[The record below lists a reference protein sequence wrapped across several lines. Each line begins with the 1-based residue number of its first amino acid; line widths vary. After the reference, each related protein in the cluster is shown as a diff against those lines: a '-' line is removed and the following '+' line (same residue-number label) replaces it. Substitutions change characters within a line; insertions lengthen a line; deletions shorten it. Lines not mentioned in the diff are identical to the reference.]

1 MPSYKITLKDKAI
14 VRDGSKRNPSTDR
27 LAASNIRLFSASV
40 LTPCENPTQ
49 ANVTFLEDDL
59 RNRIKNFLTEHNYMY
74 ALVKG
79 VGVNTTKKKT
89 ACFLAAEI
97 DCYVA
102 GEQAG
107 SKMQSSQETQIEN
120 LIKDSGDIIK
130 NIETQITQ
138 KSTAKIK
145 DSMKKVENVTNE
157 INKFVSMKSDEQ
169 AKYLMDKAR
178 ENLIQKNI
186 EKFTGI
192 KNEFFAVS
200 WSQDQKN
207 TARDVIRGTLNVT
220 FNEQHIMEQAQEKIH
235 SAIEKT
241 YEQNI
246 KKILEEQ
253 EKKAINIISEYQNT
267 ISDIQKKY
275 EKIMDAENL
284 TKRLSGGIDKVLD
297 QIGINDKVFSTTD
310 KIDSFLTGIGVQ
322 SDMSG
327 MLKNVIGSYKES
339 FSKSL
344 VNQINA
350 QIPKQVKLVS
360 IVREKVKLFKDYIEE
375 KKKYVTELINK
386 WKDTA
391 MQKIKEMEAHLIN
404 SALGSLKKSMASG
417 IKLSF

>member
-1 MPSYKITLKDKAI
+1 MPSYKITLKGKAI
-14 VRDGSKRNPSTDR
+14 VKDGSKRNPSTDKVV
-27 LAASNIRLFSASV
+27 ASNIRLFSASV

-49 ANVTFLEDDL
+49 TNVTFLEDDL

-74 ALVKG
+74 ALVKE

-89 ACFLAAEI
+89 ACFLVAEI

-107 SKMQSSQETQIEN
+107 SKMQSAQETQIEN
-120 LIKDSGDIIK
+120 LIKDSGGIIK

-145 DSMKKVENVTNE
+145 DSMKKVENITKE
-157 INKFVSMKSDEQ
+157 INDFVSMKSEDQ
-169 AKYLMDKAR
+169 AKLLMDKAR

-253 EKKAINIISEYQNT
+253 EKKAINIISDYQNT

-297 QIGINDKVFSTTD
+297 QIGINDKV
-310 KIDSFLTGIGVQ
+310 
-322 SDMSG
+322 
-327 MLKNVIGSYKES
+327 
-339 FSKSL
+339 
-344 VNQINA
+344 
-350 QIPKQVKLVS
+350 
-360 IVREKVKLFKDYIEE
+360 
-375 KKKYVTELINK
+375 
-386 WKDTA
+386 
-391 MQKIKEMEAHLIN
+391 
-404 SALGSLKKSMASG
+404 
-417 IKLSF
+417 